1 MRLGI
6 STQQGIIER
15 VARRVRARMG
25 MNVDQSRK
33 KPAAVHHGF
42 GARDGLMRNAIAV
55 DPEIEDL
62 ITREADT
69 AKVYRLR
76 AGLFVYHHPSG
87 MLLRHGRAGLGAG
100 TLRSRDRLLELVPTA
115 EVHHGR

>member
-1 MRLGI
+1 
-6 STQQGIIER
+6 
-15 VARRVRARMG
+15 VRARMG